1 MGFGADLNPKKEN
14 VSFASA
20 AATAVHAGRIQRKPP
35 FGDRLHVPPYVS
47 MFLRGILIYKDP
59 LCVIFAKSLV

>member
-35 FGDRLHVPPYVS
+35 FGDCLHVV
-47 MFLRGILIYKDP
+47 LRGNLIYKDP
-59 LCVIFAKSLV
+59 LCVIFAKSLA